1 MNLFQIIAVS
11 GLLFIVVVEWLRLYR
26 GKTNLMGPI
35 LRSFIWLSAVGFI
48 LFPDSLTY
56 IAHWLGIGVG
66 ANLLLYLLTLSFI
79 AVSFM
84 LYARIVQLRRQM
96 TILVRHLALSH
107 PLPPPAPTKVD
118 A

>member
-1 MNLFQIIAVS
+1 MNLFQIVAVS
-11 GLLFIVVVEWLRLYR
+11 VLLIIVVVEWVRWQRHNAGML
-26 GKTNLMGPI
+26 GPL
-35 LRSFIWLSAVGFI
+35 LRSLLWLTGICFI

-66 ANLLLYLLTLSFI
+66 ANLLLYLLTFAFL

-96 TILVRHLALSH
+96 TLLVRHLALSH
-107 PLPPPAPTKVD
+107 PLPPSATPKANP
-118 A
+118 